1 MIEVV
6 LFQFES
12 RHWSLQILFI
22 GSMFGQVVLLV
33 KILNAVTI
41 NPKKPAPPEAD
52 SDPTPR

>member
-52 SDPTPR
+52 SDPPPR